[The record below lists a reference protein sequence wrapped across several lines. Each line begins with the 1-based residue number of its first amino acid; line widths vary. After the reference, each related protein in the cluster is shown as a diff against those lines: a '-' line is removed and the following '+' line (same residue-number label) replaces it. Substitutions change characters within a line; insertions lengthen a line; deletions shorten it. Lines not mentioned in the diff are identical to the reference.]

1 MVEYEYRVDEGRLV
15 HVDMSKRTITVE
27 DINHRRWEYR
37 LSEDIELS
45 EDWIINHLDKM
56 VKIFYKHEAGKY
68 ETGPWIVLKIEEV

>member
-27 DINHRRWEYR
+27 DRWGYKWTYR

-45 EDWIINHLDKM
+45 EDWIINHLDKT
-56 VKIFYKHEAGKY
+56 VKIFYKYEAGKY
-68 ETGPWIVLKIEEV
+68 RTGPCIVLKIEEI